1 MRGERMT
8 RHDWV
13 ERIIDPLAGMLWPS
27 HTHPQAL
34 TDRQL
39 DAALEQRPSG
49 EPRILVAG
57 VGYTNLRDLSI
68 GPALVARLQ
77 RDRWPAGVV
86 IADLSYSPIDV
97 LFQLQAVPRFSLGI
111 FAGAVLR
118 GRPPGSVTVMSWN
131 SPPVTLDE
139 LQSRVSEAVTGVINL
154 ENLLLIL
161 DHFGALPEQV
171 IIVAI
176 EPFDQSW
183 GDGFSALGEAALE
196 EAERRVRALV
206 RQALAE
212 AEAQESGR

>member
-1 MRGERMT
+1 MT

-13 ERIIDPLAGMLWPS
+13 ERIIDPLAGTLWPS
-27 HTHPQAL
+27 HARPQAL

-49 EPRILVAG
+49 ESRILVAG
-57 VGYTNLRDLSI
+57 VGYTNLRDLSV

-77 RDRWPAGVV
+77 RDRWPAVVV

-97 LFQLQAVPRFSLGI
+97 LFQLQAAPRFSLGI

-118 GRPPGSVTVMSWN
+118 ERPPGSVTMMSWN
-131 SPPVTLDE
+131 PPPVTLDE
-139 LQSRVSEAVTGVINL
+139 LQSRVSEAIAGVIDL

-161 DHFGALPEQV
+161 DHFGALPEKV
-171 IIVAI
+171 TIVEI

-183 GDGFSALGEAALE
+183 GDGLSALGEAALE
-196 EAERRVRALV
+196 EAERRVRGLV